1 MKLRI
6 ARKLIRYLYRKKAPT
21 YRWHTFSKA
30 MHVAYDEWALASRT
44 IRGPIQPWSK
54 ITPGRKV

>member
-30 MHVAYDEWALASRT
+30 MDVARDEWAIASRT
-44 IRGPIQPWSK
+44 ILDPLQPWSK
-54 ITPGRKV
+54 ITPGRNV